1 MIKPQD
7 IINRINEWQNRR
19 KRKKAVAKLENELQ
33 DRMTRIDETMELK
46 EVSDVYAKYVCMMN
60 SWNSQFG
67 DMLSA
72 EYCEVS
78 FAFMNGYIKALHDNG
93 LEFRNGLV
101 KKRDI
106 AEDMPC
112 GALDYYRKDAVRDTK
127 RECIAALE
135 RVMAQ
140 YETSKANINTI
151 VSAFTKEIKED

>member
-1 MIKPQD
+1 MLRPQD

-19 KRKKAVAKLENELQ
+19 KRKKAVKMLENKLQ

-60 SWNSQFG
+60 SWTGQFG
-67 DMLSA
+67 A

-78 FAFMNGYIKALHDNG
+78 LAFMNGFIKALHDNG

-106 AEDMPC
+106 TEDMPI
-112 GALDYYRKDAVRDTK
+112 GALDYYRKDVVKETKALAVDKLRK
-127 RECIAALE
+127 
-135 RVMAQ
+135 VMNQ
-140 YETSKANINTI
+140 YETSKTNIATI
-151 VSAFTKEIKED
+151 VRAFEKELEDAGQ

>member
-1 MIKPQD
+1 MKRMIKYIRQ
-7 IINRINEWQNRR
+7 WMALR
-19 KRKKAVAKLENELQ
+19 KREEVVAKLENELQ

-60 SWNSQFG
+60 GWVSQIG

-106 AEDMPC
+106 VDEMPG

-151 VSAFTKEIKED
+151 VSAFRKEIKED